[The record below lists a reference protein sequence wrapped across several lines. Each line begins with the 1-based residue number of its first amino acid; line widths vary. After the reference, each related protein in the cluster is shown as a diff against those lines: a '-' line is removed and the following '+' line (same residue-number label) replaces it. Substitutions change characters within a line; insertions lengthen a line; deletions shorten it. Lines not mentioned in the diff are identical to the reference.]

1 MHILWNIFGIVSFV
15 AMLFCINNRLEEKL
29 QERLHTSYSVWVKIT
44 GNPAKLTFEEWKHLP
59 LDK

>member
-1 MHILWNIFGIVSFV
+1 
-15 AMLFCINNRLEEKL
+15 MLFCINNRLEEKL

-59 LDK
+59 LKK